1 MKMAQRKGSQ
11 LLYVSSAHE
20 QFFRGLVHGAR
31 SLGFEHCCY
40 MIGVP
45 VEGEGWRHVMMSN
58 LPWAWRER
66 YSRKGFHAIDPTV
79 QHARQASRALV
90 WSADQFNAAPLRE
103 LRRGLRGIG
112 YNHGWSQPLRDVDG
126 RFGLLTLARGETP
139 VGADELREKSQTLRW
154 FAQAAHAVLFRTLLA
169 RCQDGIL
176 GHLTVREIDILR
188 MAADGRT
195 ALEIAAAM
203 GVTERTATFHISN
216 AIEKLGAAN
225 KAHAVAC
232 AMRLGLLD

>member
-1 MKMAQRKGSQ
+1 MNLAQRKGHH

-20 QFFRGLVHGAR
+20 QFFRGLAHGAR
-31 SLGFEHCCY
+31 ALGFEHCAY
-40 MIGVP
+40 LIGVP
-45 VEGEGWRHVMMSN
+45 AAEEGWRYVMMSN

-66 YSRKGFHAIDPTV
+66 YSRKGFHTIDPTV
-79 QHARQASRALV
+79 QYAKQASRPLV
-90 WSADQFNAAPLRE
+90 WSTGLYAPASLRD
-103 LRRGLRGIG
+103 LRRGLRAIG
-112 YNHGWSQPLRDVDG
+112 YNHGWTQPLRDVDG
-126 RFGLLTLARGETP
+126 RFAMLTLARGQEP
-139 VGADELREKSQTLRW
+139 LGAVELREKLPTLRW
-154 FAQAAHAVLFRTLLA
+154 FAQSAHAVLFRTLLA

-188 MAADGRT
+188 MTADGKT

-203 GVTERTATFHISN
+203 GVTERTATFHIGN